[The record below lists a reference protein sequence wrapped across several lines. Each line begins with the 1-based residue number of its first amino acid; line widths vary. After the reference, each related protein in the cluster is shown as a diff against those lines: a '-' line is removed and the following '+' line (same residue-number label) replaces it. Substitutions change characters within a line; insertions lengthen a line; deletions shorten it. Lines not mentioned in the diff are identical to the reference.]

1 MDNRTK
7 YLWEAYSQIAS
18 CTALAEE
25 VFSRLAPLLPDEQSQ
40 ADAHMALD
48 ALRRA
53 SAKAQTMQ
61 EVLAA
66 QTEATK
72 AGGVQ

>member
-1 MDNRTK
+1 MDNRLK
-7 YLWEAYSQIAS
+7 FLWESYSQVAA

-25 VFSRLAPLLPDEQSQ
+25 VFSRLAPLLPDEQTRS
-40 ADAHMALD
+40 DAHLALD

-53 SAKAQTMQ
+53 SAKAQTVQ

-66 QTEATK
+66 QTDATK
-72 AGGVQ
+72 AGGIQ